1 MSKVLAARPH
11 AGGRRGFGAR
21 TGRARGRAHN
31 AGVQARNSRWIE
43 RAGRIGHVAK
53 AISYALIAVLA
64 LQVAFGQ
71 RGQTGDRQGVLREVA
86 GKPFGT
92 AALIALAVGFA
103 AYALWQIARAVLD
116 RGGDGTDAK
125 GMAKRAE
132 HGVIGVVYLASAVA
146 AVSLA
151 VGSRNSGTSG
161 NEQAETARVL
171 EWPGGRWLVGI
182 VGVVLFAYGLWN
194 VYKAKTQKFRKD
206 LDEGQMHGNV
216 RTWAIRS
223 GVAGHAARGIVFAI
237 VGWFLTKA
245 ALEYDPQEAVG
256 IDGALAKLAD
266 QTYGTWLLAAVAV
279 GLLLYAAF
287 VLVQA
292 RYRRV

>member
-1 MSKVLAARPH
+1 MSKALAARPRQ
-11 AGGRRGFGAR
+11 GGRRGFGTR
-21 TGRARGRAHN
+21 SGRARGRAKSH
-31 AGVQARNSRWIE
+31 ARNSRWIE

-53 AISYALIAVLA
+53 AVSYALIAVLA

-71 RGQTGDRQGVLREVA
+71 RGQTGDRQVVLREVA
-86 GKPFGT
+86 GQPFGT
-92 AALIALAVGFA
+92 AALIALAVGFT
-103 AYALWQIARAVLD
+103 AYAVWQIVRAVLD
-116 RGGDGTDAK
+116 RSGDGTDAK

-132 HGVIGVVYLASAVA
+132 HGLIGVIYLASAFA

-151 VGSRNSGTSG
+151 VGSQSSGTSG

-182 VGVVLFAYGLWN
+182 VGVGLLAYGLWN
-194 VYKAKTQKFRKD
+194 VYKAKTQAFRKD
-206 LDEGQMHGNV
+206 LDEGRMHGDV
-216 RTWAIRS
+216 RRWAIRS
-223 GVAGHAARGIVFAI
+223 GVAGHAARGLVFAM
-237 VGWFLTKA
+237 VGWFLARA

-287 VLVQA
+287 ALVQA